1 MGVSTDLTIKAV
13 IMDFGGT
20 LAEGHIDWSE
30 YHRAVHGYLKGL
42 GLSFGFREISRGMSS
57 ALDRLNS
64 IRRTG
69 KELTFEENYDFFLG
83 KMGVPSSSEILTD
96 LHDLFKVHYKSAFYH
111 CVPEVLRSL
120 AGDYKLAILSNT
132 MSDQPSEMIVD
143 AGYSGFFELVVC
155 SRDLGIRKPNPEIFR
170 YMLENLG
177 VKASET
183 VHVGD
188 SVEADME
195 GADSVG
201 ITGVWIRTPGQA
213 PWHGYSV
220 KSICDLPAFMGNL

>member
-1 MGVSTDLTIKAV
+1 MRVSTDLTIKAI

-30 YHRAVHGYLKGL
+30 YHRAVQGYLKGL
-42 GLSFGFREISRGMSS
+42 GHGYSFREISRGMSS
-57 ALDRLNS
+57 TLDRLNS
-64 IRRTG
+64 IRRKG
-69 KELTFEENYDFFLG
+69 KELTFEENYDYFLG

-96 LHDLFKVHYKSAFYH
+96 LHDMFKIHYKSTFYH
-111 CVPEVLRSL
+111 CVPEVLSRLSEE
-120 AGDYKLAILSNT
+120 YKLAILSNT

-170 YMLENLG
+170 YMLKNLG
-177 VKASET
+177 VTASET

-201 ITGVWIRTPGQA
+201 ITGIWIRTPDQA
-213 PWHGYSV
+213 PWHGYSI

>member
-1 MGVSTDLTIKAV
+1 MTIKAV

-20 LAEGHIDWSE
+20 LAEGHIDWGE

-42 GLSFGFREISRGMSS
+42 GYSFGFREISRGMSS

-83 KMGVPSSSEILTD
+83 KMGVPSSSEILID
-96 LHDLFKVHYKSAFYH
+96 LHDMFKDHYKSTFYH
-111 CVPEVLRSL
+111 CVPEVLKRLSEE
-120 AGDYKLAILSNT
+120 YKLAILSNT
-132 MSDQPSEMIVD
+132 MSDQPSKMIVD
-143 AGYSGFFELVVC
+143 AGYSGFFELMIC

-188 SVEADME
+188 SVEADMV

-201 ITGVWIRTPGQA
+201 IMGVWIRTPGQA

-220 KSICDLPAFMGNL
+220 KSICELPGFLGSL